1 MNNTNILIALHHI
14 ENVGWKTI
22 QTIVN
27 RFPVLSEMLYL
38 QAGDWQALGLT
49 ASRAVE
55 LAKNLNELTALTLEN
70 LLKGYNSKG
79 IGIVSYFDE
88 DYPDLLKETAQ
99 PPWVLYYRGN
109 PKLMKRPCIAVV
121 GTRTPTVYGRKTA
134 EQLSEALSASQLCVV
149 SGMARGIDSAAH
161 EAALRESGS
170 TIAVLG
176 CSIEHVYP
184 PENKLLYHQI
194 ADKGLILSE
203 YPLKTKPHPGLFP
216 QRNRIIAGLSLGVLV
231 VEAALRSGS
240 LITVDQALEE
250 SRDVFAV
257 PGPISSPKS
266 KGTLSLIKQGAKLVS
281 DVQDILEEYTHL
293 IPDIQHSYSNHTQE
307 IKAQLSPDEQ
317 VIVNLLQ
324 NQALSIDELL
334 AKSQFN
340 FGHLHAVLLNL
351 LLTKRVEQLSG
362 SIYAL
367 N

>member
-1 MNNTNILIALHHI
+1 MNNTNILIVLHHI
-14 ENVGWKTI
+14 ENIGWKTI
-22 QTIVN
+22 QRIVN
-27 RFPVLSEMLYL
+27 HFPELSEMLHL
-38 QAGDWQALGLT
+38 QAADWQALGLT
-49 ASRAVE
+49 PSRAVE
-55 LAKNLNELTALTLEN
+55 LARNLYELTPQKMEILLE
-70 LLKGYNSKG
+70 GYNSKG
-79 IGIVSYFDE
+79 IGIVTYFDE
-88 DYPDLLKETAQ
+88 EYPTLLKETAQ

-109 PKLMKRPCIAVV
+109 PHLMKRPCIAVV
-121 GTRTPTVYGRKTA
+121 GTRTPTVYGRKTT
-134 EQLSEALSASQLCVV
+134 EQLSEALSASQLCIV

-161 EAALRESGS
+161 EAALRESGG

-184 PENKLLYHQI
+184 PENKLLYQLI
-194 ADKGLILSE
+194 ADKGLIISE
-203 YPLKTKPHPGLFP
+203 YPLQTKPHPGLFP

-266 KGTLSLIKQGAKLVS
+266 QGTIALIKQGAKLVS
-281 DVQDILEEYTHL
+281 DVQDILEEYTHR
-293 IPDIQHSYSNHTQE
+293 IPDVQSAYSKRVEE
-307 IKAQLSPDEQ
+307 IKPRLSTDEQ
-317 VIVNLLQ
+317 FIVNLLQ

-334 AKSQFN
+334 AKSQFT